1 MAIALNLKE
10 THREIKKKVIN
21 EFRVT
26 PKKTQFVTNPEPL
39 FIFCV
44 NQNEGNLYI
53 PIGVYGD
60 FVRKTERGKIFSET
74 LGEKFPNYNQPKIK
88 AKPKFKLLTKETDPL
103 GRGRDQ
109 DVVFKKAM
117 KRLEKYHTVFISCF
131 TGFGK
136 TKEAIYLLLTLG
148 YKAGILCHNDTIKG
162 QWKDELAES
171 ADVKVQIVSGNQKF
185 KEDVDIY
192 IIGIL
197 KAKNL
202 TREEVEHIGTV
213 IIDEAHICTISAFTC
228 SLLKFQPKYLI
239 GLSATPERSDGLQN
253 LLTFYFGPKEKF
265 IVREEI
271 KNFTVIKYTTNYT
284 PEISYN
290 YFQGETVLAW
300 SDMMTSIAEIK
311 ERQIEIANIA
321 IKYPTQKIILI
332 CDRVNMAKNIYK
344 YLTEKDESVELF
356 IENQKTWDK
365 TKRIMITSVQK
376 GGVGLNDP
384 SLTMLILAADMKNV
398 KQCEGRIRTTNNI
411 VVDIVDDYETFERH
425 YSIREKWYLKRGAT
439 IEYDGTSKGLYFDP
453 KKKNKEERFLKPLPE

>member
-1 MAIALNLKE
+1 MAVALSLKK
-10 THREIKKKVIN
+10 TDKEIKKKVIS

-26 PKKTQFVTNPEPL
+26 PKKTQFITNPEPL

-53 PIGVYGD
+53 PMGIYGD
-60 FVRKTERGKIFSET
+60 FIRKSERGKIFSET
-74 LGEKFPNYNQPKIK
+74 LGSEFPNYNQPRIK
-88 AKPKFKLLTKETDPL
+88 AKPKFELLTKETDPL
-103 GRGRDQ
+103 DRGRDQ

-136 TKEAIYLLLTLG
+136 TKEAIYILLKLG

-162 QWKDELAES
+162 QWKDELSES
-171 ADVKVQIVSGNQKF
+171 ADVKVQIVNGNQKF
-185 KEDVDIY
+185 KEDADVY

-202 TREEVEHIGTV
+202 TREDVKHIGTV

-271 KNFTVIKYTTNYT
+271 KNFTVIKYTTKYT
-284 PEISYN
+284 PDISYN

-311 ERQIEIANIA
+311 ERQIEIADIA
-321 IKYPTQKIILI
+321 IKYNTQKIILI
-332 CDRVNMAKNIYK
+332 CDRVIMAKNIFN
-344 YLTEKDESVELF
+344 YLEEKGESAVLF

-365 TKRIMITSVQK
+365 SKRILITTTQK

-384 SLTMLILAADMKNV
+384 KLTMLILAADMKNV

-411 VVDIVDDYETFERH
+411 VIDIVDDYDTFERH
-425 YSIREKWYLKRGAT
+425 YSLREKWYMKRGAV
-439 IEYDGTSKGLYFDP
+439 IKYGGTSEGLQDKSIEVP
-453 KKKNKEERFLKPLPE
+453 TRFLKPLPE